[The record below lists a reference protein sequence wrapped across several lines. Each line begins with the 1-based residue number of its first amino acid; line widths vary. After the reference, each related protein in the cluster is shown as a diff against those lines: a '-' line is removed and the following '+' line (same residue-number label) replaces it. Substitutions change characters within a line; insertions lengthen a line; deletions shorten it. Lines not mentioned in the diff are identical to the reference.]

1 MSRKKMIHR
10 IASSVL
16 AATLS
21 LSFLYP
27 SHAASTAPAAT
38 EFPAAFQKLDSTLL
52 TNANFD
58 GESNFDTT
66 TITAG
71 KWNVFNGQVIEDSNK
86 AHSGNMAVLLSGSGS
101 AVDQRVE
108 LKPNT
113 EYELKVW
120 MKADEGKG
128 ARVRAFINGGEP
140 KMLLDTDANCYG
152 KYYQYTNRFT
162 TPANTTYANVGVVRA
177 HNALETNGN
186 VYVDDFSI
194 EEVGA
199 PISAERVDA
208 TTITVTYPN
217 DRTDAP
223 VEADFTLTYQ
233 LEGGSSLPLPCEMS
247 YDESTHTATLTHA
260 SVQRDQEL
268 NVTFDLSASG
278 VRFQQSITLDAS
290 SDYVAAEIAEV
301 RDLNNGSA
309 TVVLKQAP
317 TTDLTTA
324 DLTIS
329 YLDFDGNNAQ
339 AAVTKVEKVDAVTYN
354 VEFSAIPSREQDK
367 TYTLRFSI
375 GGSFSQGELTVTT
388 TAGKTFYVDATNGN
402 DNNDGTSPA
411 TAWQSIEKVN
421 NTTFFPGSQILLK
434 AGESWTGMLWPKGS
448 GAEGSPIILSSYGTG
463 DRPRI
468 LMDENANMT
477 EDLMRIAT
485 PIYDRK
491 SNQTFYL
498 HNQSYWEI
506 SNIEFYNPGFDA
518 DHHVD
523 PNRAFERGMYITAED
538 VGQIDHIYINNVYI
552 HGFQGNNKGNMGKE
566 SGGIIFFVNANFD
579 ESKREPTWFNDI
591 RITNCTI
598 EDVGRSGFFLLSPWK
613 TRDMTENGQW
623 GGRWS
628 AVNQAGEGSLGAFTP
643 STNIYIGSNIL
654 RRIDGDGIILQC
666 MDGVVVEYNLV
677 DEPCVDTQF
686 AAGIFPYLV
695 SNAVIRY
702 NELSRAHLA
711 LDAQGVEVDA
721 LNENV
726 AVIYNYSHQNVGGF
740 VQFCTPL
747 NLPSFDS
754 YYAYNVSEGDAGYY
768 ALLYSRQGTVNC
780 SVFNNTIYFDPAR
793 AVDYKPAYD
802 KFFEIENSAGTSQSV
817 AVYNNIFYRAGEKY
831 SFRSNEVSAF
841 NSMQSLAS
849 DNVVSAGGGTRLANN
864 LFYNFDT
871 SAINKD
877 SAFYKD
883 NLWDVD
889 PLLKAPGTLGD
900 GKVTALI
907 AGDITSAWEL
917 SVYSLQDNSPALDA
931 GRPIRDIYADLDD
944 ILGNPVDSVTP
955 DLGCIQRTE
964 QGTDGKVPIGKP
976 TLSTSTLTYGEPLS
990 TITLSGTM
998 TCEGTPVAG
1007 SFVWETP
1014 DEVPAAGTLQANWI
1028 FTPENTDLYK
1038 EVRGSAEIQVN
1049 RKELVAQVASVAA
1062 KVFDGTTTA
1071 QGTLALEGAVK
1082 GETPTA
1088 TGDFAWTSTAAGT
1101 STVTVSNIVLTGN
1114 WGANYTVAASL
1125 TAQDAGGAIQPKALT
1140 EAAFEDLAP
1149 VVYNGKE
1156 QTPALIV
1163 LDELLTAED
1172 YTVSY
1177 KDNRNVGTAAVVVSG
1192 QGNFT
1197 GSVSL
1202 SFEIQ
1207 PAAIS
1212 YSIVNQ
1218 TVKIGNGIADL
1229 SIQKTATGVN
1239 NEIVNGALAFYSDK
1253 MYNQKLPS
1261 DYVFQGKEGDTVT
1274 LYWTFTPDASATNYR
1289 SDVLQGSVI
1298 LTLDASQVPVLT
1310 VPSFTKTYDGQTVTL
1325 AQLTQ
1330 NAKAYDSK
1338 GAVVEGTWSV
1348 DSAAPALKDSGKYTI
1363 TLHFTPNDTKNY
1375 VAASISVSVGIDL
1388 RAITVFPQLST
1399 NHITVSENVPNV
1411 VLVYD
1416 NMVPG
1421 EGFALKTNP
1430 IFSGLPEKGQAGEF
1444 TVHWANQ
1451 SSMREEIEALSMAKN
1466 YAISYATTA
1475 KLTVVN
1481 AQLQAGSTNASRIE
1495 ISNKLT
1501 AVPQSLAGTAF
1512 DTIDKIFA
1520 EMVRIAAQRQSGVTQ
1535 ENTVLYDIVWLL
1547 SNNNGLTWREA
1558 QAQDFLNH
1566 GGLTVLIPY
1575 PAGTNAAEFDFVV
1588 THMLTQDVGG
1598 KRAGEVEM
1606 PLITKTENGLQFTL
1620 SSLSPVAV
1628 SWTEKTNSSG
1638 GTSQPNTS
1646 ATPEATP
1653 PQTGDTSGLTLWIMS
1668 LTLAGAITAAWVMRE
1683 YRVRKKHTD
1692 VNP

>member
-1 MSRKKMIHR
+1 MLGNKMIAK
-10 IASSVL
+10 ITSCVL
-16 AATLS
+16 VFALS
-21 LSFLYP
+21 LSLLNFT
-27 SHAASTAPAAT
+27 HAASTVFAAT
-38 EFPAAFQKLDSTLL
+38 QFPAEFQKMDSTLL

-71 KWNVFNGQVIEDSNK
+71 KWNVFNGQVIEDSSK
-86 AHSGNMAVLLSGSGS
+86 AHSGSKAVLLSSSGS

-120 MKADEGKG
+120 VKADEGKG

-152 KYYQYTNRFT
+152 EYYQYTNRFI

-177 HNALETNGN
+177 HNSLATNGN

-199 PISAERVDA
+199 PVSAERKDA
-208 TTITVTYPN
+208 TTITVTYPD
-217 DRTDAP
+217 DRQAAP
-223 VEADFTLTYQ
+223 VKEDFTLTYE
-233 LEGGSSLPLPCEMS
+233 LDGGSPMPLDCQMI
-247 YDESTHTATLTHA
+247 YDSETHTATLTHA
-260 SVQRDQEL
+260 SVQRDQEI
-268 NVTFDLSASG
+268 NVTFDLNASG
-278 VRFQQSITLDAS
+278 VDFQQNITLDADP
-290 SDYVAAEIAEV
+290 DYVGAEIQEV
-301 RDLNNGSA
+301 QNLMNGSA
-309 TVVLKQAP
+309 TIVLKQAP

-329 YLDFDGNNAQ
+329 YQDFDGNEAQ
-339 AAVTKVEKVDAVTYN
+339 AAVNKVEKVNDVTYN
-354 VEFSAIPSREQDK
+354 VEFSVIPSREQDK

-375 GGSFSQGELTVTT
+375 GDSFSEGELTVTT

-402 DNNDGTSPA
+402 DNNDGTSPE

-491 SNQTFYL
+491 VNQTFYL
-498 HNQSYWEI
+498 HNQSYWEVN
-506 SNIEFYNPGFDA
+506 NIEFYNPGFDENN
-518 DHHVD
+518 HVD
-523 PNRAFERGMYITAED
+523 PNREFERGMYITAED

-552 HGFQGNNKGNMGKE
+552 HGFQGNNSGNLGKE

-579 ESKREPTWFNDI
+579 ASKRKPTWFNDV

-666 MDGVVVEYNLV
+666 MDGVVAEYNLV

-711 LDAQGVEVDA
+711 GDAQGVEVDA

-726 AVIYNYSHQNVGGF
+726 AVVYNYSHQNVGGF

-768 ALLYSRQGTVNC
+768 ALLYSRQGTINC

-802 KFFEIENSAGTSQSV
+802 KFFEIENSSGTSQSV
-817 AVYNNIFYRAGEKY
+817 AVYNNIFYRAGSTY

-841 NSMQSLAS
+841 NSMKPLAS
-849 DNVVSAGGGTRLANN
+849 DNVVPEGGGIQLANN

-877 SAFYKD
+877 SAFYRD
-883 NLWDVD
+883 NLWDQD

-900 GKVTALI
+900 GDASALI
-907 AGDITSAWEL
+907 EGDIASAWNL
-917 SVYSLQDNSPALDA
+917 SVYSLEENSPAIDA
-931 GRPIRDIYADLDD
+931 GRPIRDIYAGLDD

-955 DLGCIQRTE
+955 DLGCIQREETE
-964 QGTDGKVPIGKP
+964 TGGKVPVGEP
-976 TLSTSTLTYGEPLS
+976 TLSTNVLTYGETLS
-990 TITLSGTM
+990 AIDLSGTM
-998 TCEGTPVAG
+998 TCEGVQVPG
-1007 SFVWETP
+1007 SFAWETP
-1014 DEVPAAGTLQANWI
+1014 DEMPAVGTLQAGWI
-1028 FTPENTDLYK
+1028 FTPENTSLYE
-1038 EVRGSAEIQVN
+1038 EVRG
-1049 RKELVAQVASVAA
+1049 
-1062 KVFDGTTTA
+1062 TA
-1071 QGTLALEGAVK
+1071 Q
-1082 GETPTA
+1082 
-1088 TGDFAWTSTAAGT
+1088 
-1101 STVTVSNIVLTGN
+1101 
-1114 WGANYTVAASL
+1114 
-1125 TAQDAGGAIQPKALT
+1125 IQINPKALT
-1140 EAAFEDLAP
+1140 EAAFETLTPA
-1149 VVYNGKE
+1149 VYNGKD
-1156 QTPALIV
+1156 QTPVLTAL
-1163 LDELLTAED
+1163 DALLTADD
-1172 YTVSY
+1172 YTVNY
-1177 KDNRNVGTAAVVVSG
+1177 ENNRNVGTAAVIVKG
-1192 QGNFT
+1192 KGNFT
-1197 GSVSL
+1197 GTVNL
-1202 SFEIQ
+1202 NFEIQ
-1207 PAAIS
+1207 PAS
-1212 YSIVNQ
+1212 LVYSIADQ
-1218 TVKIGNGIADL
+1218 TVKIGSGIADL
-1229 SIQKTATGVN
+1229 SVQKTAAGVN
-1239 NEIVNGALAFYSDK
+1239 NETVNGEVAFYADEAHS
-1253 MYNQKLPS
+1253 QQLPS
-1261 DYVFQGKEGDTVT
+1261 DYVFEGNGGDMVT
-1274 LYWTFTPDASATNYR
+1274 LYWTFTPDPSATNYR
-1289 SDVLQGSVI
+1289 TDVLDGSAVI
-1298 LTLDASQVPVLT
+1298 TLDKGEVPVLT
-1310 VPSFTKTYDGQTVTL
+1310 VSPVTKTYDGKSIDL

-1330 NAKAYDSK
+1330 NAKASDSK
-1338 GAVVEGTWSV
+1338 GAVVEGTWSL
-1348 DSAAPALKDSGKYTI
+1348 DSDAPVLKNSGNYVV
-1363 TLHFTPNDTKNY
+1363 TLHFMPKDTQNY
-1375 VAASISVSVGIDL
+1375 IGASVDVSVRIDP

-1399 NHITVSENVPNV
+1399 NHITVAEDIPSV

-1416 NMVPG
+1416 NMVSG
-1421 EGFALKTNP
+1421 ESFSLKNEP
-1430 IFSGLPEKGQAGEF
+1430 IFSGLPVKGQAGEF
-1444 TVHWANQ
+1444 SVLWENQ
-1451 SSMREEIEALSMAKN
+1451 STMKEEIESLSLAKN
-1466 YAISYATTA
+1466 YAISYVTTA

-1481 AQLQAGSTNASRIE
+1481 AQLQEGSTNASRVE
-1495 ISNKLT
+1495 VANGLT
-1501 AVPQSLAGTAF
+1501 TIPQGLTGTAF
-1512 DTIDKIFA
+1512 NTIDKILA
-1520 EMVRIAAQRQSGVTQ
+1520 EMVRVAIQQQSGVTQ
-1535 ENTVLYDIVWLL
+1535 SNTALYDIVWLL
-1547 SNNNGLTWREA
+1547 SSDNGLTWREA
-1558 QAQDFLNH
+1558 QAQDFLNNN
-1566 GGLTVLIPY
+1566 GLTVVLPY
-1575 PAGTNAAEFDFVV
+1575 PAGTNATEFDFVV

-1598 KRAGEVEM
+1598 KRAGEVEI
-1606 PLITKTENGLQFTL
+1606 PKVTKTEKGLQFTL
-1620 SSLSPVAV
+1620 TSLSPVAI
-1628 SWTEKTNSSG
+1628 SWTEKTTSG
-1638 GTSQPNTS
+1638 TIL
-1646 ATPEATP
+1646 
-1653 PQTGDTSGLTLWIMS
+1653 PQTGDDSGLTPWITVLA
-1668 LTLAGAITAAWVMRE
+1668 LTGVVAVVMIIRE
-1683 YRVRKKHTD
+1683 RKTRKRRND
-1692 VNP
+1692 